1 MPEAFLP
8 LTDFV
13 NEAKSIPK
21 DHSLDQPVAKW
32 VEDEI
37 LGDEIVEA
45 GVAIL
50 RTRGCYWSIKAVSY
64 THLTL
69 PTNREV

>member
-37 LGDEIVEA
+37 LEDEIVEA

-50 RTRGCYWSIKAVSY
+50 FHCARSISSLTPPGTVS
-64 THLTL
+64 LK
-69 PTNREV
+69 